1 MSRALAQDWYRFFD
15 VVTGEDAASE
25 LRRVVVRLEAVHGDL
40 DAAASS
46 LSDAPDGDVN
56 EALWIART
64 GLTDAID
71 RLELAGA
78 RFWPSQHHQSA

>member
-1 MSRALAQDWYRFFD
+1 MTGASAQDWYRFLD

-25 LRRVVVRLEAVHGDL
+25 LHRLVVRLETVHGDL
-40 DAAASS
+40 EAAASA
-46 LSDAPDGDVN
+46 LSDAPEGDVS

-78 RFWPSQHHQSA
+78 RFWPSQYQSA

>member
-1 MSRALAQDWYRFFD
+1 MIRASAQDWYRFLD

-25 LRRVVVRLEAVHGDL
+25 LHRRVARLEAVRGDL
-40 DAAASS
+40 EAASAS
-46 LSDAPDGDVN
+46 LTDAPDGDVN

-78 RFWPSQHHQSA
+78 RLWQSQHQSA